1 MLYLALD
8 QGGHASRALL
18 FDGTGQQV
26 AAAHVPVATCGQ
38 GLRVEHDAEE
48 LACSLEVAAA
58 DVLESLPAR
67 DRSIAAA
74 GLATQRSTIVCW
86 ERSSARPLSA
96 AVSWQDRR
104 AHRFVS
110 GLQGLEPRIRELS
123 GLVLSAHYGA
133 SKLRWCLDNL
143 PPVQRAADRGDLLI
157 GPLSSF
163 LLARLLTGRPALADP
178 ANAARTQ
185 LYDPARGDWSPE
197 LLELFGVPRELL
209 PGCVPTLHEFGTL
222 ATAQGACPLR
232 ACTGDQAAAAFAF
245 GRPRE
250 DTVYVNVGTGAFVQR
265 ISPLGA
271 ALPDGLLKS
280 VLLSD
285 GEASVFSLEG
295 TVNGAGS
302 AVDWLRAQVAL
313 DVDRAIGALA
323 GSAAMETPLFL
334 NGIGGLGAPYW
345 RHDFQSEFIGRGDDQ
360 GRVRAVI
367 ESVAFLLC
375 VNLERMNGDRRL
387 ERIVISGG
395 LSRCDYLCEVL
406 AGLSGLEVQRMSQCE
421 ATARGVAFLAAGL
434 PDGWTDVPLERWFEI
449 EAGAAL
455 AARFAAWRA
464 ELERRLDR
472 TESAQ
477 AGPSVSMISRASQ
490 DSSPPE

>member
-18 FDGTGQQV
+18 FDDSGQQV
-26 AAAHVPVATCGQ
+26 AAAHVPVTTRRE
-38 GLRVEHDAEE
+38 GLCVEHDATE
-48 LACSLEVAAA
+48 LARSLELAAA

-67 DRSIAAA
+67 NLSITAA

-86 ERSSARPLSA
+86 ERTSANPLSA

-104 AHRFVS
+104 AHQFVD
-110 GLQGLEPRIRELS
+110 GLRALEPRVRELS

-143 PPVQRAADRGDLLI
+143 PPVQLAARRGDLLM
-157 GPLSSF
+157 GPLSCF
-163 LLARLLTGRPALADP
+163 LLARLLTERPALADP

-185 LYDPARGDWSPE
+185 LYDPGRGDWSPA
-197 LLELFGVPRELL
+197 LLELFGVPREFL
-209 PGCVPTLHEFGTL
+209 PRCVPTLHEFGTL
-222 ATAQGACPLR
+222 ALAGGACPLR

-250 DTVYVNVGTGAFVQR
+250 DTVYVNVGTGAFIQR
-265 ISPLGA
+265 IVSPGT
-271 ALPDGLLKS
+271 ALPDGLLRS

-285 GEASVFSLEG
+285 GETSLFSLEG

-302 AVDWLRAQVAL
+302 AIDWLRTQVAL
-313 DVDRAIGALA
+313 DVDRALSAL
-323 GSAAMETPLFL
+323 SERAALQTPVFL

-345 RHDFQSEFIGRGDDQ
+345 KHDLQSEFIGPGDEES
-360 GRVRAVI
+360 RVRAVV

-387 ERIVISGG
+387 GRIVISGG
-395 LSRCDYLCEVL
+395 LARCDYLCQVL
-406 AGLSGLEVQRMSQCE
+406 AAMSGLRVERMHQCE

-434 PDGWTDVPLERWFEI
+434 PDEWTDVPVERVFEV
-449 EAGAAL
+449 EAEAAL
-455 AARFAAWRA
+455 TARFAEWRA
-464 ELERRLDR
+464 ELERRLD
-472 TESAQ
+472 
-477 AGPSVSMISRASQ
+477 
-490 DSSPPE
+490 

>member
-18 FDGTGQQV
+18 FDGAGRQL
-26 AAAHVPVATCGQ
+26 AAAHVAVASRGQ

-48 LACSLEVAAA
+48 LARSLEVATA

-104 AHRFVS
+104 AHRLVS
-110 GLQGLEPRIRELS
+110 DLRMLEPRIRELS
-123 GLVLSAHYGA
+123 GLVLSPHYGA

-143 PPVQRAADRGDLLI
+143 PPVQRAAERGDLLI

-163 LLARLLTGRPALADP
+163 LLARLLTERPALADP

-209 PGCVPTLHEFGTL
+209 PDCAPTLHEFGTL
-222 ATAQGACPLR
+222 ATAPGPYPLR

-250 DTVYVNVGTGAFVQR
+250 DTLYVNVGTGAFIQR
-265 ISPLGA
+265 IAPAGA
-271 ALPDGLLKS
+271 ALPEGLLKS

-285 GEASVFSLEG
+285 GGASVFSLEG

-302 AVDWLRAQVAL
+302 AIDWLRTRVAL
-313 DVDRAIGALA
+313 DVERTLGALA
-323 GSAAMETPLFL
+323 EQSASPTPLFL

-345 RHDFQSEFIGRGDDQ
+345 RHDFQSEFIGPGDEAS
-360 GRVRAVI
+360 RVRAVV

-395 LSRCDYLCEVL
+395 LSRCDYLCQAL
-406 AGLSGLEVQRMSQCE
+406 AGLSGLKVERMSQCE

-434 PDGWTDVPLERWFEI
+434 PDGWTDVPVERVFDI
-449 EAGAAL
+449 EAGTGL

-464 ELERRLDR
+464 ELERRLD
-472 TESAQ
+472 
-477 AGPSVSMISRASQ
+477 
-490 DSSPPE
+490 

>member
-8 QGGHASRALL
+8 QGGHASRALV
-18 FDGTGQQV
+18 FDGEGQQV
-26 AAAHVPVATCGQ
+26 AVAHVAVATCGQ

-48 LACSLEVAAA
+48 LARSLEVAAT

-86 ERSSARPLSA
+86 ERGSARPLSA

-104 AHRFVS
+104 AHRFVD
-110 GLQGLEPRIRELS
+110 GLRALEPRIRELS

-143 PPVQRAADRGDLLI
+143 PPVQLAARRGDLLI

-163 LLARLLTGRPALADP
+163 LLARLLAERPALVDP

-197 LLELFGVPRELL
+197 LLDLFGVPRELL
-209 PGCVPTLHEFGTL
+209 PGCVPTLHRFGTL
-222 ATAQGACPLR
+222 ALAQGGCPLR

-250 DTVYVNVGTGAFVQR
+250 DTVYVNVGTGAFIQR
-265 ISPLGA
+265 IAPPA
-271 ALPDGLLKS
+271 AAPPDGLLKS

-302 AVDWLRAQVAL
+302 AVDWLRTQVAL
-313 DVDRAIGALA
+313 DVDRTLAALA
-323 GSAAMETPLFL
+323 GRTAGQTPLFL

-345 RHDFQSEFIGRGDDQ
+345 RHDFQSEFIGAGDEES
-360 GRVRAVI
+360 RVRAVV

-395 LSRCDYLCEVL
+395 LSRCDYLCQAL
-406 AGLSGLEVQRMSQCE
+406 AGLSGLRVERMSQCE

-434 PDGWTDVPLERWFEI
+434 PEGWTDVPIEQAFEI
-449 EAGAAL
+449 ETDSAL

-464 ELERRLDR
+464 ELERRLD
-472 TESAQ
+472 
-477 AGPSVSMISRASQ
+477 
-490 DSSPPE
+490 

>member
-18 FDGTGQQV
+18 FDGSGQQV
-26 AAAHVPVATCGQ
+26 ATAHVPVATRHE
-38 GLRVEHDAEE
+38 GLSVEHDADE
-48 LACSLEVAAA
+48 LARSLELAAA

-86 ERSSARPLSA
+86 ERKSSKPLSA

-104 AHRFVS
+104 AHQFVE
-110 GLQGLEPRIRELS
+110 GLRALEPRIRELS
-123 GLVLSAHYGA
+123 GLVLSPHYGA

-143 PPVQRAADRGDLLI
+143 QPVQLAARRGDLLV

-163 LLARLLTGRPALADP
+163 LLARLLTERPALTDP

-185 LYDPARGDWSPE
+185 LYDPARGDWSPT

-209 PGCVPTLHEFGTL
+209 PTCVPTLHEFGTL
-222 ATAQGACPLR
+222 ALARGACPLR

-245 GRPRE
+245 GPPRE
-250 DTVYVNVGTGAFVQR
+250 DTVYVNVGTGAFIQR
-265 ISPLGA
+265 IVPPGT

-280 VLLSD
+280 VLMSD
-285 GEASVFSLEG
+285 GKASLYSLEG

-302 AVDWLRAQVAL
+302 AIDWLRGEVAL
-313 DVDRAIGALA
+313 DVDRTLAALTESTPA
-323 GSAAMETPLFL
+323 QTPLFL

-345 RHDFQSEFIGRGDDQ
+345 RHDFQSEFIGPGDEQ
-360 GRVRAVI
+360 SRVRAVV

-395 LSRCDYLCEVL
+395 LARCDYLCQAL
-406 AGLSGLEVQRMSQCE
+406 AGLSGLRVERMRQCE

-434 PDGWTDVPLERWFEI
+434 PEGWTDVPLDRSFEV

-455 AARFAAWRA
+455 AARFAEWRA
-464 ELERRLDR
+464 ELERRLD
-472 TESAQ
+472 
-477 AGPSVSMISRASQ
+477 
-490 DSSPPE
+490 